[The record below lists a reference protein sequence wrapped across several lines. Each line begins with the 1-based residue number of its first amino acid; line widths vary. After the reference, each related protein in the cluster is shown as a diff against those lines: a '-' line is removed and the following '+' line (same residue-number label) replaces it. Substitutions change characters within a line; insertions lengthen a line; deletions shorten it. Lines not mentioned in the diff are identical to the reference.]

1 MSRKESEP
9 MGTETVT
16 KLTTAFNPAGLL
28 DTFVSFAP
36 FILGVAGTIMVV
48 GLVKWAIKTVRRKL
62 SGGVA

>member
-1 MSRKESEP
+1 
-9 MGTETVT
+9 MGAETVT

-48 GLVKWAIKTVRRKL
+48 GLVKWAIKM
-62 SGGVA
+62 GY